1 MTIITPVPGIKLHD
15 IRPEVPAFV
24 AQVNIICRSY
34 RLTASNTL
42 APTKILSIY
51 PKYLLIKTPVGKI
64 KDKVSLQTILTIFV
78 VSFDPFYFP
87 R

>member
-42 APTKILSIY
+42 AATKILSIY
-51 PKYLLIKTPVGKI
+51 PKYLLIKNTSW
-64 KDKVSLQTILTIFV
+64 KDQRQ
-78 VSFDPFYFP
+78 SFTANNIDNLCGVI
-87 R
+87 